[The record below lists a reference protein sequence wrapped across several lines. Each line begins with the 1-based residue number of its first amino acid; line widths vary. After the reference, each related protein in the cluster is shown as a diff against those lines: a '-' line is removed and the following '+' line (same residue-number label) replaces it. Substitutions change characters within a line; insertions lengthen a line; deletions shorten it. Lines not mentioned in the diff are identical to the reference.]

1 MNKVIYKFSDGTEM
15 TSYPEALKKADEQ
28 NLTFEVAFVREELPP
43 DKMNDGIPLGDKRA
57 VRLPKV
63 SSRL

>member
-15 TSYPEALKKADEQ
+15 TSYPEARKKADEQ
-28 NLTFEVAFVREELPP
+28 NLTFETTFRWEELPP
-43 DKMNDGIPLGDKRA
+43 DKINDGIPLGDKKA